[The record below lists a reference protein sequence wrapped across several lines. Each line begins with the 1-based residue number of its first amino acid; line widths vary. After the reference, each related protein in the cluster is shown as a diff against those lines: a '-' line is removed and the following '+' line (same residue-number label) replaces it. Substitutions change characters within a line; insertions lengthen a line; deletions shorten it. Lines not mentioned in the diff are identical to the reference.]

1 MLDLMRR
8 HAGSWMIKMVLFAIV
23 VVFVLWGIW
32 SPQSGREREL
42 AKIGDQ
48 IITIAEARSY
58 YQNIRERYQSI
69 YGVQFTEEMAQK
81 LGLKDRAIKDL
92 IHRALLLQEAKRL
105 GLQVSAEEIQSSVE
119 NIPAF
124 QKDGLFD
131 KAAYQRALKQVRM
144 TPQDFEANQ
153 RQMLLIGKIQGLIAS
168 SVKVSDRELLDAY
181 SSLFEKVNLDVAF
194 LNPEDMKDVSPTPD
208 EIRDYFSKH
217 RDDFKIPARAKA
229 RYLFFDPKDYTKEVQ
244 VSSKEIESYYQNNTE
259 KYIQPKKVKV
269 RHILIKADSK
279 DPEALAKAFQK
290 AESIRQEAAAGKDF
304 AQLAKQ
310 YSEDPGTKDRGG
322 ELGYISKGQVVP
334 EFEEAAFSLTAG
346 EVSKVIQTPYGLHI
360 LKVDEIQPQKTEP
373 FDKVKDQIQMS
384 LRTRK
389 AKEIAHD
396 VADQAYEAAI
406 KEKSL
411 DRFAK
416 EKHLVLKETG
426 DFSAADKVDLDPKLK
441 EAAFSLSKSD
451 VSPVLRV
458 GEGFAVLQVVE
469 KQEARRPELKEVE
482 GKVLDVVRKE
492 KQKERALAQ
501 AKELLEKL
509 KKGTDWKS
517 LVAQAGLKTEET
529 GFFERAMDP
538 PKIGSSSEELRK
550 VIQAIGPKNPYPENP
565 PLVNGKYFLLSFKEK
580 KEIDPAQFNTQKDN
594 FRRSLIQ
601 QKQEMAMTDWLDY
614 LLERAKAEGKFKMFK
629 EANEAL

>member
-217 RDDFKIPARAKA
+217 RDDFKIPAR
-229 RYLFFDPKDYTKEVQ
+229 YM
-244 VSSKEIESYYQNNTE
+244 
-259 KYIQPKKVKV
+259 
-269 RHILIKADSK
+269 ILMPA
-279 DPEALAKAFQK
+279 
-290 AESIRQEAAAGKDF
+290 
-304 AQLAKQ
+304 
-310 YSEDPGTKDRGG
+310 T
-322 ELGYISKGQVVP
+322 
-334 EFEEAAFSLTAG
+334 
-346 EVSKVIQTPYGLHI
+346 
-360 LKVDEIQPQKTEP
+360 
-373 FDKVKDQIQMS
+373 
-384 LRTRK
+384 
-389 AKEIAHD
+389 
-396 VADQAYEAAI
+396 
-406 KEKSL
+406 
-411 DRFAK
+411 
-416 EKHLVLKETG
+416 
-426 DFSAADKVDLDPKLK
+426 
-441 EAAFSLSKSD
+441 LS
-451 VSPVLRV
+451 
-458 GEGFAVLQVVE
+458 
-469 KQEARRPELKEVE
+469 
-482 GKVLDVVRKE
+482 
-492 KQKERALAQ
+492 
-501 AKELLEKL
+501 
-509 KKGTDWKS
+509 
-517 LVAQAGLKTEET
+517 
-529 GFFERAMDP
+529 
-538 PKIGSSSEELRK
+538 
-550 VIQAIGPKNPYPENP
+550 
-565 PLVNGKYFLLSFKEK
+565 
-580 KEIDPAQFNTQKDN
+580 
-594 FRRSLIQ
+594 
-601 QKQEMAMTDWLDY
+601 
-614 LLERAKAEGKFKMFK
+614 
-629 EANEAL
+629 